1 MERSLRELSEQAT
14 RRGSFA
20 SVADLERAI
29 DEFMQGWN
37 ENPKPFVWTAS
48 VEKIMEK
55 IERARLKMEQLK
67 PGSSLP
73 RARKK
78 KAIV

>member
-1 MERSLRELSEQAT
+1 MVERWFRELTEQAI

-20 SVADLERAI
+20 SVADLQQAI
-29 DEFMQGWN
+29 DEFMQAWN
-37 ENPKPFVWTAS
+37 KNPKPFVWTAS
-48 VEKIMEK
+48 VGKIMEK

-73 RARKK
+73 RTKK
-78 KAIV
+78 TKQ